1 VSLLAAVPVLTG
13 TAGRIVAGGFVFATV
28 ALALYAIASFVV
40 PRGPSMASMISP
52 YAKRDEE
59 DTSAPYR
66 VQLAETP
73 LLQRAV
79 AATAKLANGRGLLA
93 SIEQLLTEADAPLK
107 AAEAFFFANAAALIA
122 GVLAWV
128 TFRSFALAALVLVG
142 ALVLPPMLLKL
153 RIARRRR
160 KFLAQLP
167 DTLNLLAGSLRAGYS
182 LLQAVETVTLEIR
195 DPMGK
200 ELGIVL
206 TETRLGRPLEDALED
221 AGRRMNSPDF
231 DWAVMAINIQ
241 REVGGNLAELLSTVA
256 ETMVQRNR
264 LRREVKA
271 LTAEGRVTAVI
282 LGLLPVV
289 IGAALYVLN
298 PAYMQVMLDRSIGKI
313 VLAGSSLWAIV
324 GFFWMKK
331 IITVNA

>member
-1 VSLLAAVPVLTG
+1 LTILAAVPAITG
-13 TAGRIVAGGFVFATV
+13 TAGRVVAGGFVFVAV
-28 ALALYAIASFVV
+28 ALALYAIASFLV
-40 PRGPSMASMISP
+40 PDGPTMASMISP
-52 YAKRDEE
+52 YAEREETAPDE
-59 DTSAPYR
+59 PNGMH
-66 VQLAETP
+66 LAETTI
-73 LLQRAV
+73 LQHAV
-79 AATAKLANGRGLLA
+79 KATAKLAGGRGLFA
-93 SIEQLLTEADAPLK
+93 RIDHLLSEGDAPVK

-122 GVLAWV
+122 AVLAWV
-128 TFRSFALAALVLVG
+128 TFGSLALAAITLVS
-142 ALVLPPMLLKL
+142 ALTIPPVVLKV

-182 LLQAVETVTLEIR
+182 LLQAVETVAIEMR

-206 TETRLGRPLEDALED
+206 TETRLGRPLEDALEES
-221 AGRRMNSPDF
+221 AERMASPDF

-256 ETMVQRNR
+256 ETMVARNR
-264 LRREVKA
+264 LRREVRA
-271 LTAEGRVTAVI
+271 LTAEGRVTAAI
-282 LGLLPVV
+282 LGALPLV

-298 PAYMQVMLDRSIGKI
+298 PAYMQVMFDRSIGKI
-313 VLAGSSLWAIV
+313 VLAGSGLWAIV

>member
-1 VSLLAAVPVLTG
+1 MTLLAAVPVLTG
-13 TAGRIVAGGFVFATV
+13 TAGRIVAGGFVFGAV
-28 ALALYAIASFVV
+28 ALALYAIANFVV
-40 PRGPSMASMISP
+40 PHGPSMASMISP
-52 YAKRDEE
+52 YAPRDDEATNE
-59 DTSAPYR
+59 PYR
-66 VQLAETP
+66 MQLAETP
-73 LLQRAV
+73 LLRRAV
-79 AATAKLANGRGLLA
+79 EATAKLASGRGLLGR
-93 SIEQLLTEADAPLK
+93 IEHLLTEADAPLK

-122 GVLAWV
+122 SVLAWV
-128 TFRSFALAALVLVG
+128 TFRSFALAVLTLVG
-142 ALVLPPMLLKL
+142 ALILPPVVLKL
-153 RIARRRR
+153 RIVRRRR

-182 LLQAVETVTLEIR
+182 LLQAVETVTIEIR

-221 AGRRMNSPDF
+221 AGRRMGSADF

-256 ETMVQRNR
+256 ETMVARNR

-282 LGLLPVV
+282 LGALPLV

-298 PAYMQVMLDRSIGKI
+298 PTYMQVMFDRSIGKI
-313 VLAGSSLWAIV
+313 VLAGSTVWAIV